1 MIDPSFQGVNRFFV
15 LPYKNNALTTNQ
27 RRYFLPIVEIKHF
40 NVMIDGRNFFDQ
52 PPYLWYKK
60 ICKLQV
66 LHADSK
72 LMQHIYFSRN
82 LDWAGK
88 KNNVFYFWKSNTNYF
103 GFSRRN
109 CMSIIILF
117 LIYCN
122 INTKDSI

>member
-15 LPYKNNALTTNQ
+15 LPYKNNALRTNQ
-27 RRYFLPIVEIKHF
+27 RRYFLPILEIKHF
-40 NVMIDGRNFFDQ
+40 NIMIDGRNFFDQ

-72 LMQHIYFSRN
+72 LKQHIYFTSN

-88 KNNVFYFWKSNTNYF
+88 KTMLFTLEEVTQTILDFPEGTIWVLSFYF
-103 GFSRRN
+103 
-109 CMSIIILF
+109 
-117 LIYCN
+117 
-122 INTKDSI
+122 